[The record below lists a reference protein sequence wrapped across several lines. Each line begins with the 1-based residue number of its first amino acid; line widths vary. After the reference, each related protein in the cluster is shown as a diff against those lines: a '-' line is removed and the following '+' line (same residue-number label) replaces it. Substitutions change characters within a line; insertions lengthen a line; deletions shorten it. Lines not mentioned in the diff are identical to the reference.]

1 MSFLFWLEWQ
11 RIGAVSIRRWGLL
24 LQAVAR
30 LPATVFG
37 IS

>member
-1 MSFLFWLEWQ
+1 MWFLFWLEWQ
-11 RIGAVSIRRWGLL
+11 RIGAVSIRHWRLL
-24 LQAVAR
+24 LQAVGR